1 MFVCSVRASTLR
13 FVGVAVLCA
22 VLLFGTLILSDGRLV
37 AAASGTSVSYTGADT
52 DAGRID
58 FLEKQGWTVKREVV
72 DEATFTLP
80 EEFDRVMQ
88 GYNEIQKTQGLDLSR
103 YRKKKVTRYTY
114 EVTNYPDYEG
124 TVYANLIVYRGRII
138 AADLSSA
145 DPLGFVSGVI
155 PTT

>member
-1 MFVCSVRASTLR
+1 MFICSVRASTLR

-37 AAASGTSVSYTGADT
+37 AAASGTAVSYTGADT

-58 FLEKQGWTVKREVV
+58 FLEKQGWRVKAGVV
-72 DEATFTLP
+72 EEATFTLP
-80 EEFDRVMQ
+80 ENFDRVMQ

-114 EVTNYPDYEG
+114 EVANYPDYDG
-124 TVYANLIVYRGRII
+124 TVYANLIVYRGRIV

-145 DPLGFVSGVI
+145 DPLGFVRGVI
-155 PTT
+155 PAT

>member
-1 MFVCSVRASTLR
+1 MFICSVRASTLR

-22 VLLFGTLILSDGRLV
+22 VLLFGTLILSDGKLV
-37 AAASGTSVSYTGADT
+37 AAASGTAVSYTGADT

-58 FLEKQGWTVKREVV
+58 FLERQGWRVKAGVV
-72 DEATFTLP
+72 EEATFTLP
-80 EEFDRVMQ
+80 ENFDRVMQ

-114 EVTNYPDYEG
+114 EVTNYPDYDG
-124 TVYANLIVYRGRII
+124 TVYANLIVYRGRIV

-145 DPLGFVSGVI
+145 DPLGFVRSVI